1 MMLGCVWD
9 NLEIN
14 FLLATICNLLT
25 CSTFISVP
33 RVCFFFLVQTKVCV
47 CNTCF
52 SRKLKQKVHLRGFKR
67 IISCNFHL
75 RNFICNFTSLE
86 EDLDTIVSTLCCHHF
101 FFFFPFPFNFLL
113 VFVSS
118 TKHNSVRLYYTIP
131 LRHF

>member
-25 CSTFISVP
+25 CLLSFRNREYASSSWFKQKYVYVTPAFPGS
-33 RVCFFFLVQTKVCV
+33 F
-47 CNTCF
+47 
-52 SRKLKQKVHLRGFKR
+52 KQKVHLRGFKR
-67 IISCNFHL
+67 IISCTFHL
-75 RNFICNFTSLE
+75 QNFICNFTSLE
-86 EDLDTIVSTLCCHHF
+86 EDLDTIVSTLCCHL